1 MATRSNDPKIA
12 AIQNDLDQVKVV
24 MEQNVEKALRN
35 TEKLEDLEVRTDQL
49 QQNAHQFK
57 SGSTRLKRMMCCQN
71 IKLTLLIILIIIIV
85 LLIIIVPTAVTLS
98 NAAKAASAGSTLLPN
113 VALPL
118 TMLAALL
125 FIQNR

>member
-57 SGSTRLKRMMCCQN
+57 SGSTRLKVRACCDPVGVCAHSWCF
-71 IKLTLLIILIIIIV
+71 T
-85 LLIIIVPTAVTLS
+85 PH
-98 NAAKAASAGSTLLPN
+98 STH
-113 VALPL
+113 ALHHNPHTNRTRTQPL
-118 TMLAALL
+118 MNL
-125 FIQNR
+125 